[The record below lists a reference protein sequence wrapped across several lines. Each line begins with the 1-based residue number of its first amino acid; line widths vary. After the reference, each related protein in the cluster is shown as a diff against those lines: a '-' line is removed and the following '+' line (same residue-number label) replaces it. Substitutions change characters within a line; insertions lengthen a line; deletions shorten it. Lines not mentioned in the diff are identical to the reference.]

1 MVGVF
6 NWNDADVLFTFN
18 FDRDL
23 KLTFFQGQK
32 VLKLFYNIVPLTA
45 TTSCSA

>member
-6 NWNDADVLFTFN
+6 SWNDADVLFTFN
-18 FDRDL
+18 FDSDL

-32 VLKLFYNIVPLTA
+32 VLKLF
-45 TTSCSA
+45 